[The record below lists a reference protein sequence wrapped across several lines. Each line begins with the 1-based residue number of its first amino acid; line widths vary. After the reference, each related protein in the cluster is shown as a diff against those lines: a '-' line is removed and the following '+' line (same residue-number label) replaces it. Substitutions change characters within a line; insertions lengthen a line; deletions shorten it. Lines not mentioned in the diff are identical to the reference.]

1 MPRAVKKP
9 YWVYVLECDGGFL
22 YTGIAVDPEARF
34 RVHLAGK
41 GSRFTRM
48 RKPLR
53 ILGMRQYPDRGAALR
68 VEQQVKRLSRDR
80 KKSWARG
87 G

>member
-1 MPRAVKKP
+1 VKKP
-9 YWVYVLECDGGFL
+9 FWVYLLECAGGFL

-34 RVHLAGK
+34 QEHLAGR

-53 ILGMRQYPDRGAALR
+53 ILGRRRFPDRGAALR
-68 VEQQVKRLSRDR
+68 AEHALKKLTPIQKR
-80 KKSWARG
+80 KWAAADP
-87 G
+87 

>member
-1 MPRAVKKP
+1 M
-9 YWVYVLECDGGFL
+9 LECAGGFI

-34 RVHLAGK
+34 REHVAGK

-53 ILGMRQYPDRGAALR
+53 IIGVREYPDRGAALR
-68 VEQQVKRLSRDR
+68 AERSLKQLKAGEKR
-80 KKSWARG
+80 KWASECG
-87 G
+87 E